1 MKYEQP
7 CTVCGAPLDQPGR
20 GRRRR
25 YCSRSCQAR
34 AYRGRRANPAPP
46 QRSARPHRLT
56 TVGIVRAAVELA
68 DRDGLE
74 ALSMRRLAT
83 ELGVAT
89 TRLYRHFPDRDTL
102 LAEMAELVIAD
113 GLPPPVDVTGWRARL
128 AHEARAEW
136 RLYRRHPWM
145 LPLLAQTRPPVG
157 PALLDSLERSFA
169 ALEHPEMTR
178 QHMLTI
184 YLVVSGL
191 VQGLA
196 LLPGSERT
204 SADSGS
210 QTVEDFRAAAAGL
223 VEDGTYPTL
232 ARHFDPDRDSDGLD
246 IDFDRLLEDGLTLL
260 LDGIAARH
268 FRTGPQSSE
277 QLAPR
282 PQRAHHPGDPQ
293 PPDQ

>member
-1 MKYEQP
+1 MKSQQP
-7 CTVCGAPLDQPGR
+7 CSVCGEPFAQRPR

-34 AYRGRRANPAPP
+34 AYRARRTTPAPP
-46 QRSARPHRLT
+46 RRPAQAHQLT

-68 DRDGLE
+68 DREDLD

-89 TRLYRHFPDRDTL
+89 SSLYRYFTDRDAL
-102 LAEMAELVIAD
+102 LAEMAELVIGDA
-113 GLPPPVDVTGWRARL
+113 PPPPAEPADWRSRL

-136 RLYRRHPWM
+136 RMYRRHPWM

-169 ALEHPEMTR
+169 ALDHRALTR
-178 QHMLTI
+178 DQMLTI
-184 YLVVSGL
+184 YLTVSGL

-204 SADSGS
+204 PEGMGS
-210 QTVEDFRAAAAGL
+210 PSVADFRAAAADL
-223 VEDGTYPTL
+223 VADETHPTL
-232 ARHFDPDRDSDGLD
+232 ARYFDPDLDGEGLD
-246 IDFDRLLEDGLTLL
+246 LDFDQLLEDGMALL
-260 LDGIAARH
+260 LDGIASRH
-268 FRTGPQSSE
+268 FPTTR
-277 QLAPR
+277 L
-282 PQRAHHPGDPQ
+282 GDPY